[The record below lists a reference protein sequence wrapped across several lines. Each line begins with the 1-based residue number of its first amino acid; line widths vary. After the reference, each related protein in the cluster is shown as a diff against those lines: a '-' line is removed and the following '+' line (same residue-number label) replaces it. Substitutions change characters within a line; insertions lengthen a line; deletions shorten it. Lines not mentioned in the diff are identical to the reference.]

1 MGFNPDRKF
10 VRRRAD
16 TYLVIGTLLVTIALL
31 AWALLA

>member
-16 TYLVIGTLLVTIALL
+16 TYLVVGTLLVTMALV